1 MDFVKE
7 LQRNMPDL
15 EVIGKMTE
23 GQEET
28 KEQMNIPR
36 RHR

>member
-1 MDFVKE
+1 MDSVRE
-7 LQRNMPDL
+7 LQRKIPDL
-15 EVIGKMTE
+15 EVIGKMQE

-28 KEQMNIPR
+28 KEQMNRPR